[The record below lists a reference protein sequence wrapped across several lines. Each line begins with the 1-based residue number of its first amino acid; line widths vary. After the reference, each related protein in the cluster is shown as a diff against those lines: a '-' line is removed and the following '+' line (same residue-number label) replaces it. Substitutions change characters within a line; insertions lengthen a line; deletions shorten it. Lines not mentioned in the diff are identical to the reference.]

1 MVFYELVPGSGPPQP
16 KGRAKRS
23 GRVEPDPVLRFA
35 NVSGMILRAARVW
48 DGVAEAP
55 IQDGFVRVDGGRVTG
70 VGPWVTPRDSATETN
85 TAGPVVDCGDATL
98 LPGLIN
104 SHVHLTLSASE
115 TPVDDYLAER
125 NNGLDAL
132 TARAVHNLQAALSA
146 GVTTVRDCG
155 TLNEVAFPVRAAV
168 EDGRLI
174 APRVV
179 TCGSGLTTTRGH
191 CHFFSIE
198 VDTVAG
204 LRAAVADQARAGA
217 DFIKV
222 FATGGRL
229 TPGTDPFSPQYDTDQ
244 LRAVV
249 HAAHDA
255 GLRVAAHAHA
265 PEGIANAVA
274 AGVDTIEHCFFDTA
288 DGIAYDERTV
298 EKIAE
303 QGILVCPTAG
313 QTRITDE
320 LLLANPVARRFLS
333 LLPEM
338 RANFHRMFDAGVVLA
353 AGSDAGINIYRPFSG
368 YPQDVGAMA
377 DATAFPVGLST
388 IDALRSATS
397 VAAGA
402 CGLKDVGRLGPGMHA
417 DLLAVQGNPLACI
430 TDLERVR
437 LVVRGGRI
445 AVGPSPS

>member
-1 MVFYELVPGSGPPQP
+1 
-16 KGRAKRS
+16 
-23 GRVEPDPVLRFA
+23 
-35 NVSGMILRAARVW
+35 MIFRAARVW
-48 DGVAEAP
+48 DGVADVP
-55 IQDGFVRVDGGRVTG
+55 IGDGFVRVDGDRVTE
-70 VGPWVTPRDSATETN
+70 VGPWVTPRDSA
-85 TAGPVVDCGDATL
+85 AGDDADARVRVVDCGDATL

-104 SHVHLTLSASE
+104 AHVHLTLSASE
-115 TPVDDYLAER
+115 SVLDDYLAER
-125 NNGLDAL
+125 DEGLAAL
-132 TARAVHNLQAALSA
+132 TARAVHNLRAAILA

-155 TLNEVAFPVRAAV
+155 TLNEVAFAVRALVA
-168 EDGRLI
+168 DGELV

-179 TCGSGLTTTRGH
+179 TCGSALTTTRGH

-222 FATGGRL
+222 FATGGML
-229 TPGTDPFSPQYDTDQ
+229 TPGTYPFSPQYDTDQ

-249 HAAHDA
+249 GAAHDA

-265 PEGIANAVA
+265 PVGIANAVA
-274 AGVDTIEHCFFDTA
+274 AGVDTIEHCSFDTA

-298 EKIAE
+298 DRIAAR
-303 QGILVCPTAG
+303 GMVVCPTAG
-313 QTRITDE
+313 QSPAMSE
-320 LLLANPVARRFLS
+320 QLLANPVARQYFLTD
-333 LLPEM
+333 LPEI

-353 AGSDAGINIYRPFSG
+353 AGSDAGIGPNRTFSG

-397 VAAGA
+397 VAADA